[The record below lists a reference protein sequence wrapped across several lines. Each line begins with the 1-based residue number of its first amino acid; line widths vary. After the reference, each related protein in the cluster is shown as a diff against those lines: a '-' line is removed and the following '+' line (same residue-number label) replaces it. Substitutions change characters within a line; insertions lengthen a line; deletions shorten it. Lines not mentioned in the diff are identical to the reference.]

1 MSRKKSSPSM
11 PRPAPDNP
19 KGDKQAGELEQRIA
33 RLEERL
39 DHSLLGDD
47 GLALLDKGIDTSAS
61 GDALHK
67 AVRRSNARR
76 GSRKA

>member
-1 MSRKKSSPSM
+1 VGEK
-11 PRPAPDNP
+11 A
-19 KGDKQAGELEQRIA
+19 AELEQRIA

-39 DHSLLGDD
+39 DHSILGDD
-47 GLALLDKGIDTSAS
+47 GLAQLDKKGIDDSAS
-61 GDALHK
+61 GDALRK